1 VERPPLDGI
10 HDVDT
15 AVVGAGFTGL
25 SAALHVALAGRPVIV
40 VDAADVGWG
49 ASGRNNGQVIPTL
62 SRHDPSAIVAQ
73 YGEAGERFVALL
85 RDSAAGL
92 FDLVRTHGLSAEAEQ
107 AGWVQPVHSPGR
119 MQLAARRVDEWSRVG
134 APVELLTADELARK
148 LGTRSWFGGWWNR
161 TGGHINPLALCHAL
175 ADKVSI
181 LGGQVYARSPVTA
194 LSRIRGRWVLTLPR
208 ARITARAVV
217 VATNAYGQDIA
228 PGLLPDLARSVIPVR
243 SWQMATVPI
252 GDDGRRTVLPERSA
266 VSDTHGDLRFMRY
279 DARHRLITGGA
290 LMNAAYGSQ
299 RLRRTIGRRLERLF
313 PDLGKVRF
321 EHVWNGYIGM
331 TRDFM
336 PHFHQLGPDGFAW
349 VGCNGRAVALSLAI
363 GREFARATGGVARR
377 DLALPFTEPE
387 PVPFHSVARRI
398 APLALLRH
406 RWRDRREV

>member
-1 VERPPLDGI
+1 
-10 HDVDT
+10 
-15 AVVGAGFTGL
+15 
-25 SAALHVALAGRPVIV
+25 
-40 VDAADVGWG
+40 
-49 ASGRNNGQVIPTL
+49 
-62 SRHDPSAIVAQ
+62 
-73 YGEAGERFVALL
+73 
-85 RDSAAGL
+85 
-92 FDLVRTHGLSAEAEQ
+92 
-107 AGWVQPVHSPGR
+107 
-119 MQLAARRVDEWSRVG
+119 
-134 APVELLTADELARK
+134 
-148 LGTRSWFGGWWNR
+148 
-161 TGGHINPLALCHAL
+161 
-175 ADKVSI
+175 
-181 LGGQVYARSPVTA
+181 VYARSPVTA

-217 VATNAYGQDIA
+217 MATNAYGQDFA